1 MALVALHLNIAYAQ
15 SLDAQSLVIQNKD
28 VHNTDNK
35 NGDIKAVPTS
45 INHFYT
51 DMDMRVRLA
60 TKPNEAPCSGDQ
72 CLENK
77 IFDLQVQQIGQTL
90 SDAAYQVYPELKNK
104 IPHFTFNIANKK
116 EAGMASNGSGKIVVF
131 RGIQHLN
138 LSDDALAFVMAREMG
153 HVIGGHHDKNTSTK
167 IFFSIMAGVLFP
179 AVTLIS
185 ASNVA
190 AQATTATSVATSAAS
205 TATSY
210 FGSEAAISMIKP
222 TQLMES
228 DEIAIKLLNV
238 REWDKRAVDT
248 ALQVNNPDDN
258 SWVKDLEA
266 TQKYLARKIEQ
277 EDADVARLGVE
288 IQKDRSSAITGIK

>member
-1 MALVALHLNIAYAQ
+1 MALVALQANLAYAQ
-15 SLDAQSLVIQNKD
+15 SLDAHIAD
-28 VHNTDNK
+28 VK
-35 NGDIKAVPTS
+35 SPAVGGVPSS
-45 INHFYT
+45 INHLYT
-51 DMDMRVRLA
+51 DIDMRVRLA

-90 SDAAYQVYPELKNK
+90 ADAAYQTYPELKNK
-104 IPHFTFNIANKK
+104 IPHFSFSVVDKK
-116 EAGMASNGSGKIVVF
+116 EVGMASNGSGKIVVF
-131 RGIQHLN
+131 RGMQHLN
-138 LSDDALAFVMAREMG
+138 LSEDALAFVMAREMG
-153 HVIGGHHDKNTSTK
+153 HVIGGHHDRNTSTK

-222 TQLMES
+222 TQLVEA
-228 DEIAIKLLNV
+228 DEIAIKLLSV
-238 REWDKRAVDT
+238 KDWDKRSVDT
-248 ALQVNNPDDN
+248 ALQLNIVDGN
-258 SWVKDLEA
+258 SWEKDLQS
-266 TQKYLARKIEQ
+266 TQKYLAKKIQQ
-277 EDADVARLGVE
+277 EDADVTRLGVE
-288 IQKDRSSAITGIK
+288 IQKDRSAAITGVQ